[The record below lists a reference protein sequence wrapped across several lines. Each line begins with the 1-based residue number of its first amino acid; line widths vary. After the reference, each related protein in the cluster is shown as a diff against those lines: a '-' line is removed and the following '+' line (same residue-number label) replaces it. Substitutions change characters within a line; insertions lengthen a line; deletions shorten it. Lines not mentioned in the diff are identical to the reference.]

1 MNAMCGK
8 GPGKSQ
14 GEGWHCWGWFPGTG
28 ALAVG
33 AHTEMLYLAR
43 SVFTACTSCF
53 SCFELRSSLMKLFSG
68 YLDHFRSSAGVGAII
83 STTVSTSKVK

>member
-1 MNAMCGK
+1 MNAMFGK

-33 AHTEMLYLAR
+33 AHTEMLY
-43 SVFTACTSCF
+43 
-53 SCFELRSSLMKLFSG
+53 
-68 YLDHFRSSAGVGAII
+68 
-83 STTVSTSKVK
+83 